1 MTGMTNFVRDLPQ
14 NLDKHEMKP
23 DNVEMKPSFH
33 EIDSCEQ
40 TKRL

>member
-1 MTGMTNFVRDLPQ
+1 MKPDNV
-14 NLDKHEMKP
+14 EMKP